1 MIRARLLTALAAVLT
16 ASAAVAETP
25 PERPASQSPPTGR
38 VFDANAP
45 TDTRGLVLGTEEAT
59 LLALE
64 RGLAFLAEQQAE
76 QQDGSLPRAGGK
88 RHVPVPTT
96 SLAALAFMACG
107 SSPERGPYGREV
119 SLAVDY
125 LALRAD
131 LTPGSPSHGFI
142 SFEGDELSRMHGH
155 GFATLAMTQAYA
167 MSPRTTRG
175 QRLGVVLRAA
185 IDRIESSQ
193 GLEGGWFYAPT
204 VSTEHENSVT
214 VCLVQA
220 LRAARDLGFQIDAK
234 VVEHAVD
241 YIRRCQA
248 DDGSFKY
255 GLTTD
260 ETTLALTAAGLST
273 LNFLGK
279 YDGTE
284 VERGMEVLWQRL
296 EARRDHRRGSDA
308 DFPFYERLY
317 VALALWQ
324 HSDRRLYD
332 TWMTGERAEI
342 LGDQRTDGSWHST
355 QFGSCY
361 ATAMNCLVLAL
372 PQGLLP
378 IFQR

>member
-1 MIRARLLTALAAVLT
+1 VIRALLMTALAVFA
-16 ASAAVAETP
+16 AETP
-25 PERPASQSPPTGR
+25 PERPKQSETPREDGDARPAGAPLEASLVRG
-38 VFDANAP
+38 
-45 TDTRGLVLGTEEAT
+45 TDEHT

-64 RGLAFLAEQQAE
+64 RGLAFLSAQQAL

-96 SLAALAFMACG
+96 ALAALAFMACG
-107 SSPERGPYGREV
+107 SSPERGPYGHEV
-119 SLAVDY
+119 SMAVDY

-131 LTPGSPSHGFI
+131 LSPGSKAHGFI

-155 GFATLAMTQAYA
+155 GFATLALTQAYA
-167 MSPRTTRG
+167 VSPRTTRG
-175 QRLGVVLRAA
+175 RRLETVLRAA
-185 IDRIESSQ
+185 IDRIEASQ
-193 GLEGGWFYAPT
+193 GLEGGWFYDAT

-220 LRAARDLGFQIDAK
+220 LRAARDLGFQIDTA
-234 VVEHAVD
+234 VIEQAVD

-248 DDGSFKY
+248 EDGSFKY
-255 GLTTD
+255 GLETD

-273 LNFLGK
+273 LNFLGQ
-279 YDGTE
+279 YDGPE

-296 EARRDHRRGSDA
+296 EMRRDGRRGSDA
-308 DFPFYERLY
+308 DFPYYERLY

-324 HSDRRLYD
+324 HSDRRLFD
-332 TWMTGERAEI
+332 AWMADEQVEI
-342 LGDQRTDGSWHST
+342 LNEQRADGSWNSK